1 MYIFLKVKL
10 YCKIRLLKCFIELD
24 NVFREVYKKQEQF
37 YKYKVNWVNRA
48 QLKTQIDINPWEISG
63 PFPGWAFLHDEYPFH
78 SSPKHTLSLFLL
90 VYHLSISNFNELK
103 SYWMHYFCLITC
115 VYTMFYTFI
124 YWLKYIF
131 PHIQIPHI

>member
-10 YCKIRLLKCFIELD
+10 YCKIRLLKHFIELD
-24 NVFREVYKKQEQF
+24 YIFREVYKKQEQF
-37 YKYKVNWVNRA
+37 YKYKVNWVNGA
-48 QLKTQIDINPWEISG
+48 QLKTQNDINPWEISG

-78 SSPKHTLSLFLL
+78 SSPKHTLSSFLL